1 MTTTVLSF
9 LAGLAFLLLGMI
21 KLSEK
26 MGQVL
31 GVKIR
36 QFIKYLAKKPIHG
49 IGLGALSTGIFQS
62 SAAIIVLTIGMVGAG
77 LITFEHSLPLIL
89 GAGIGTTITAQLV
102 AFRVTTIAP
111 LIILIGTLIW
121 LLGRDKLKDW
131 GKVIFYFGLLFFGLG
146 LISQVVGLIKNN
158 AVFMNLLSNLNNPW
172 LGVLF
177 GIIITIIL
185 QSSSATTSL
194 LVIFGQQ
201 GLINI
206 QVAIPIILGANIG
219 TTFTPFLI
227 SLRGGINTKRA
238 GLSNIIFKLIGVLIV
253 LPLIPY
259 LLTILK
265 SLTTSPSQQIAHGHL
280 LFNLF
285 IIAIFFFL
293 LKPFAKLIK
302 RIVPGQEEML
312 PLWPEYINKKYLVNP
327 KLALSAIRKEL
338 TRGNRVVKKM
348 FVLSEKIIIRFDKT
362 KMENVFYLESI
373 IDNLQEEIIRFINKV
388 PKNKLTE
395 TEATTLI
402 YYSAI
407 TDNIE
412 RAADR
417 IDNLARL
424 ARHKHRQQVH
434 FSSQG
439 KKEIAEIN
447 QLLTATLNDITNLLK
462 NDNPQTIKNILSR
475 QNKIKNTIEISK
487 ENHLKRF
494 YASADLVA
502 DGPMFNNLLINF
514 QQISKHCCYIAH
526 YIDKLSFRK

>member
-206 QVAIPIILGANIG
+206 QVAIPIIL
-219 TTFTPFLI
+219 
-227 SLRGGINTKRA
+227 
-238 GLSNIIFKLIGVLIV
+238 
-253 LPLIPY
+253 
-259 LLTILK
+259 
-265 SLTTSPSQQIAHGHL
+265 
-280 LFNLF
+280 
-285 IIAIFFFL
+285 
-293 LKPFAKLIK
+293 
-302 RIVPGQEEML
+302 
-312 PLWPEYINKKYLVNP
+312 
-327 KLALSAIRKEL
+327 
-338 TRGNRVVKKM
+338 
-348 FVLSEKIIIRFDKT
+348 
-362 KMENVFYLESI
+362 
-373 IDNLQEEIIRFINKV
+373 
-388 PKNKLTE
+388 
-395 TEATTLI
+395 
-402 YYSAI
+402 
-407 TDNIE
+407 
-412 RAADR
+412 
-417 IDNLARL
+417 
-424 ARHKHRQQVH
+424 
-434 FSSQG
+434 
-439 KKEIAEIN
+439 
-447 QLLTATLNDITNLLK
+447 
-462 NDNPQTIKNILSR
+462 
-475 QNKIKNTIEISK
+475 
-487 ENHLKRF
+487 
-494 YASADLVA
+494 
-502 DGPMFNNLLINF
+502 
-514 QQISKHCCYIAH
+514 
-526 YIDKLSFRK
+526 